1 MFRQDSLI
9 MLKFIIKRICASI
22 PTMLV
27 LITVSFFLM
36 RLAPGSPFTGERNLP
51 PAVMANI
58 EAKYHLND
66 PMYLQYF
73 HYLKQLAQGDLG
85 PSFKYKDF
93 SVNELLAQS
102 LPVSS
107 ELGFYAFLIA
117 AIFGMFIGII
127 AALKQNSWLDYS
139 LMSGAMT
146 GIVVPS
152 FVMAPVLVLVFAVRL
167 QWLPAG
173 GWNDGALMNLILP
186 VVTLS
191 IGYVSS
197 IARITRGAMIEVLNS
212 PFIRTARAKGLPMS
226 RIILRHALRPAMLP
240 IVSFLGPAFVGII
253 TGSIVI
259 ENVFG
264 IPGVGQLFVNGALN
278 RDYGMILGL
287 TILVGIMTILFNAI
301 LDILYAII
309 DPKIR
314 Y

>member
-1 MFRQDSLI
+1 
-9 MLKFIIKRICASI
+9 
-22 PTMLV
+22 
-27 LITVSFFLM
+27 
-36 RLAPGSPFTGERNLP
+36 
-51 PAVMANI
+51 
-58 EAKYHLND
+58 
-66 PMYLQYF
+66 
-73 HYLKQLAQGDLG
+73 
-85 PSFKYKDF
+85 
-93 SVNELLAQS
+93 
-102 LPVSS
+102 
-107 ELGFYAFLIA
+107 
-117 AIFGMFIGII
+117 
-127 AALKQNSWLDYS
+127 
-139 LMSGAMT
+139 
-146 GIVVPS
+146 
-152 FVMAPVLVLVFAVRL
+152 
-167 QWLPAG
+167 
-173 GWNDGALMNLILP
+173 MNLILP